1 MCMYISIVF
10 VKMESAAVYDSV
22 LWWVKAMLPTLIID
36 RCWCDMHSWKLLY
49 CYFLFFCGWNLRKN
63 TCLYI
68 NVWLFTYGI
77 MYKKTGYNIIQ
88 LTAKVLVLGVYVYIY
103 IFSSVN
109 KMFKSKTLNF
119 KDINLIH
126 WQEVP
131 FRLYF

>member
-1 MCMYISIVF
+1 
-10 VKMESAAVYDSV
+10 
-22 LWWVKAMLPTLIID
+22 
-36 RCWCDMHSWKLLY
+36 
-49 CYFLFFCGWNLRKN
+49 
-63 TCLYI
+63 
-68 NVWLFTYGI
+68 

-126 WQEVP
+126 
-131 FRLYF
+131 